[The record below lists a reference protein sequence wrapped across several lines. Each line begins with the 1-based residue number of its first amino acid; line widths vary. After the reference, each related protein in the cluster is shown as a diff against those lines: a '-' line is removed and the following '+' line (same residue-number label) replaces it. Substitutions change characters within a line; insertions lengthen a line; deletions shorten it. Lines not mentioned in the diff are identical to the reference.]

1 MIDEYC
7 DEGSH
12 TKMYDEESDSNCE
25 VDGDGQDDQIF
36 CQQEPEG
43 DLSSLPEEAPEQRVS
58 RALDEITLLTRMA
71 MLMMMSKKGR
81 MILLVERH
89 KSC

>member
-1 MIDEYC
+1 MVI
-7 DEGSH
+7 
-12 TKMYDEESDSNCE
+12 
-25 VDGDGQDDQIF
+25 GQADQLF

-58 RALDEITLLTRMA
+58 RAVDEITFLTRMT
-71 MLMMMSKKGR
+71 MVMTMRKREGQI
-81 MILLVERH
+81 ILLVGRH

>member
-1 MIDEYC
+1 
-7 DEGSH
+7 
-12 TKMYDEESDSNCE
+12 MYDEESDSNCE

-71 MLMMMSKKGR
+71 MLMMMSKKST
-81 MILLVERH
+81 VEI
-89 KSC
+89 KTTTTAFLFTSSN